1 MHTTFGSFILI
12 AASALT
18 AMSVQISTGLKPVS
32 VRFDSQRGVKVR
44 LTPTEQQPPNS
55 VRDLKVTDAESAV
68 AVMKNN
74 ELRVCSRTAE
84 PLMFHSGQAGAPEQ
98 RSDLDFN
105 PRVGR
110 PAYPNRRPKVL
121 FDEAHNNS
129 DTSSGRYRPFTDM
142 IASDGYNVM
151 PGTEGFSQRMLNPYA
166 VLIIVNASGPQGHR
180 ETSAFTEGECNAV
193 RDWVGSGGALLL
205 ITDHAPFSVAAA
217 QLSKRFGVDLTNGY
231 TIDTVHYNKDSGDQ
245 TELVFSRDDGLIREH
260 SITKGRNESE
270 RINRVITFTGTSLK
284 GPEKSVA
291 FLKLADTAIDVLP
304 PERKP
309 ALPNEQPA
317 DHKTVSAAGR
327 AQGIALEFGKGRV
340 VVLGEAAMLTS
351 QVTPQGLR
359 FGINFS
365 DTDNRQLALNIMHW
379 LSGLLK

>member
-1 MHTTFGSFILI
+1 MGSSD
-12 AASALT
+12 AK
-18 AMSVQISTGLKPVS
+18 VLKS
-32 VRFDSQRGVKVR
+32 EQEWREQ
-44 LTPTEQQPPNS
+44 LTPAQYD
-55 VRDLKVTDAESAV
+55 V
-68 AVMKNN
+68 
-74 ELRVCSRTAE
+74 LRKA
-84 PLMFHSGQAGAPEQ
+84 
-98 RSDLDFN
+98 
-105 PRVGR
+105 
-110 PAYPNRRPKVL
+110 
-121 FDEAHNNS
+121 
-129 DTSSGRYRPFTDM
+129 
-142 IASDGYNVM
+142 
-151 PGTEGFSQRMLNPYA
+151 GTEP
-166 VLIIVNASGPQGHR
+166 
-180 ETSAFTEGECNAV
+180 
-193 RDWVGSGGALLL
+193 
-205 ITDHAPFSVAAA
+205 PFSGEYV
-217 QLSKRFGVDLTNGY
+217 
-231 TIDTVHYNKDSGDQ
+231 YNKDSGDQ

-340 VVLGEAAMLTS
+340 VVLGEAAMLTA

-379 LSGLLK
+379 LTRVLK